1 MPLRLGDAIETIAIA
16 SCSGAR
22 AVAAPALA
30 SLALARAPRGHNGA
44 ARLLGRTPIRFA
56 LALLAATE
64 AIIDKLP
71 FAGDRTSAIGLVPRA
86 LAGALAGAALAP
98 GGRHDDRPW
107 STTAIGAVLGAVA
120 ATAATFATFR
130 LRRALRTHVTSSNV
144 GAGLLE
150 DALVYGVGGWLVVET
165 TTA

>member
-1 MPLRLGDAIETIAIA
+1 MLRPGAALATIAIA

-22 AVAAPALA
+22 TVAAPALA
-30 SLALARAPRGHNGA
+30 SLALARAPRGQGGA
-44 ARLLGRTPIRFA
+44 ARLLGRRSIRFA

-71 FAGDRTSAIGLVPRA
+71 FAGDRTSATGLVPRA

-98 GGRHDDRPW
+98 GHRRDDRRW
-107 STTAIGAVLGAVA
+107 STTAIGAVLGGVA

-150 DALVYGVGGWLVVET
+150 DALVYGVGAWLVLET
-165 TTA
+165 STA